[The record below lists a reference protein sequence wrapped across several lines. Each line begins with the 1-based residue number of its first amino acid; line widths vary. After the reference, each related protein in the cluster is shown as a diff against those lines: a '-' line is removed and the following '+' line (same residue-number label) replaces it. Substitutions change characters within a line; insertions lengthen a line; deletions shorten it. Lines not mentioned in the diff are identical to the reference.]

1 MTRNK
6 NPKNHDRH
14 NLKNLILSSRK
25 NTNHYSGK
33 TAARSNDNQPLN
45 DDMTVKT
52 IINQALE
59 LPIITQADYNC
70 HKCGTYVKIGQIHT
84 CYRPVKLGRIWL
96 TKDKEN
102 EKVKTYVNYAIKRY

>member
-1 MTRNK
+1 MK
-6 NPKNHDRH
+6 A
-14 NLKNLILSSRK
+14 SSAMM
-25 NTNHYSGK
+25 
-33 TAARSNDNQPLN
+33 AARSKNSLQQINDE
-45 DDMTVKT
+45 MTVQR
-52 IINQALE
+52 IIKQALE

-102 EKVKTYVNYAIKRY
+102 EKLKTYVNYAIKRY